1 MGASINKYIVMIY
14 GKINDPMMWDIPI
27 RLINKMHI
35 QNIYLDKL
43 NWTDQTIVGQIDCNI
58 IIKLNS
64 EKY

>member
-1 MGASINKYIVMIY
+1 MIY

-27 RLINKMHI
+27 RLMNKMQM
-35 QNIYLDKL
+35 QNIFRYLDKL

-58 IIKLNS
+58 IIKLNR